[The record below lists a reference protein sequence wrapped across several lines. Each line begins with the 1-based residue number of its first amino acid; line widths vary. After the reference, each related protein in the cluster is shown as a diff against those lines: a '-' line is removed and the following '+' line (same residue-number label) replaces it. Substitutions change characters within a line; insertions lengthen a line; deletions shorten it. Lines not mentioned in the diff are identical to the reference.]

1 MALVKVFC
9 NDDQNAKD
17 FFVSVNGNNAQ
28 GMLGV
33 EIDLKDEFI
42 AALEDAIIETEYP
55 DGNGGTKTERK
66 SRFVVN
72 YMKQKATAAEP
83 AAEAKAAKVYAC
95 EICGEEFNHHLALA
109 GHKKTH
115 KDQ

>member
-1 MALVKVFC
+1 MPLVKVFC

-42 AALEDAIIETEYP
+42 AVLEDAIIETEYP
-55 DGNGGTKTERK
+55 DGNGGKKTERK

-72 YMKQKATAAEP
+72 YLKPKAP
-83 AAEAKAAKVYAC
+83 AADPEAKAAKVYAC
-95 EICGEEFNHHLALA
+95 DICGKEFSSPLALS
-109 GHKKTH
+109 GHKTTH
-115 KDQ
+115 KE

>member
-1 MALVKVFC
+1 MPLVKVFC

-17 FFVSVNGNNAQ
+17 FFVSHNGNNAQ

-33 EIDLKDEFI
+33 EIDLKQEFI
-42 AALEDAIIETEYP
+42 DALEDAIVETTYP

-72 YMKQKATAAEP
+72 YMKQKKVEP
-83 AAEAKAAKVYAC
+83 VVEDTKPVKVYTC
-95 EICGEEFNHHLALA
+95 DICGEEFSHHLPLA
-109 GHKKTH
+109 AHKKNAH
-115 KDQ
+115 KD